1 MFTAE
6 DIADVF
12 NDRITRIIGEAT
24 RVIDWLR
31 DSNLNTNYNDLSPR
45 ERAEYDLNHD
55 SALQYSSMIYG
66 VVRTIDSFRG
76 KAAYKTQSSQF
87 DETWL
92 INAGYYKA
100 LSFSASVHREF
111 GKSYFSNIETEG
123 L

>member
-1 MFTAE
+1 MFTPE

-31 DSNLNTNYNDLSPR
+31 DSNLNSNYNDLTPR
-45 ERAEYDLNHD
+45 ERAKYDLKHD
-55 SALQYSSMIYG
+55 TVLQYSSIIYG
-66 VVRTIDSFRG
+66 VVSTMDSFRG

-87 DETWL
+87 DDHWL

-100 LSFSASVHREF
+100 LSFSAQVQREF
-111 GKSYFSNIETEG
+111 GKDYFSA